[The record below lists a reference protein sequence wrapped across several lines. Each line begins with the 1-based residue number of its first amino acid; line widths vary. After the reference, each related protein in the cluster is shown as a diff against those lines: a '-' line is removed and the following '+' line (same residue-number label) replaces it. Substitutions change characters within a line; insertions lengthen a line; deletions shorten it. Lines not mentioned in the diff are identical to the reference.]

1 MFSLKAHQS
10 ENKIISVL
18 KLSCKDD
25 FNQAKFNKYNVHV
38 QPIGTNIHVNIWI
51 IQIKMIPGFF
61 ICHFF
66 KFSCTNFYLQKKVT

>member
-25 FNQAKFNKYNVHV
+25 FNQAKFNKYKRPKGLDKGMHE
-38 QPIGTNIHVNIWI
+38 
-51 IQIKMIPGFF
+51 
-61 ICHFF
+61 
-66 KFSCTNFYLQKKVT
+66 

>member
-25 FNQAKFNKYNVHV
+25 FNQAKFNKYNVQV
-38 QPIGTNIHVNIWI
+38 QPIVI
-51 IQIKMIPGFF
+51 
-61 ICHFF
+61 F
-66 KFSCTNFYLQKKVT
+66 KISYKKKVMGTAYHVGFNFC

>member
-38 QPIGTNIHVNIWI
+38 QPINSLLRRSHYDGLWNLKQDQKVWI
-51 IQIKMIPGFF
+51 KVCMNNV
-61 ICHFF
+61 HFVPI
-66 KFSCTNFYLQKKVT
+66 YM

>member
-25 FNQAKFNKYNVHV
+25 FNQAKFSKYNVHV
-38 QPIGTNIHVNIWI
+38 QPIVI
-51 IQIKMIPGFF
+51 
-61 ICHFF
+61 F
-66 KFSCTNFYLQKKVT
+66 KISYKKKSNGSL